1 MSPRS
6 EPRHLLHWR
15 TAHLFLALTAVV
27 GAPGCGEQPT
37 PPASQSRV
45 SNVEVSV
52 NKSGPVVI
60 RTAAAEFEVL
70 ASGYVRA
77 FLIRDGKR
85 LTLDEPE
92 AMGKALPGDSLTT
105 VGKEPDVFTLD
116 FENVK
121 VSDARGKL
129 GTRGKR
135 IEITTKGAGGAGRGV
150 EKNVALEIYDQFPNL
165 ALTSVTYKNVGA
177 GSIRLERVVSQQ
189 HRFSASLVDPQAPPY
204 RLWSFHG
211 SSYEWGK
218 DEVVEITSG
227 FSRPNVMGAISP
239 SGGGGGIPVVALWTA
254 TVGEAIGHLEPSPL
268 VVSIPV
274 KVGKTGRVLASLD
287 FNAETTLRP
296 GETFTGPW
304 SFVAV
309 YRGDF
314 YEPLSTYS
322 RALARQGWKIP
333 SPTNA
338 DYAANW
344 CGWGYRSDVTVAQ
357 MLGTIPKL
365 KELGFKWATLDYRW
379 FNNFGDWEPRPET
392 FTRESIK
399 KIVDEYHQQGIKLQL
414 WWLPLAVSDGQP
426 WEPIGPEERT
436 AAAREQQKNPATVL
450 KEHPGWLI
458 LDRNGKP
465 ARLFLNRAALCPA
478 LPEVQDYYQKL
489 TEKFIRDWDFD
500 GHKLDMSFTMP
511 ACYNPGHHHK
521 SPDESIRAMGDVF
534 KAIFDTTRRLKPD
547 SVTQVCPCG
556 TAPNIAWLPYMDQA
570 VTADPVGGVQVR
582 RRIKMYKALLGPHAA
597 VYGDHVE
604 LSEMHRNGKE
614 YRETGKDF
622 ASTVGLGG
630 VLGTKFTWPDYGFG
644 FKDVYLTPEKEAN
657 WKKWIGTYNS
667 KMLSRGAFLNLYT
680 LGYDVP
686 EGYAIEKD
694 GKMYYAFFSPEP
706 EKPWKGE
713 VELRGLQAGKYR
725 VLDYDNG
732 KDLGTIDGSASKLRA
747 EFAHHLLLE
756 VSRQ

>member
-1 MSPRS
+1 MAGIFAGR
-6 EPRHLLHWR
+6 ER
-15 TAHLFLALTAVV
+15 AVLA
-27 GAPGCGEQPT
+27 GT
-37 PPASQSRV
+37 PSRASII
-45 SNVEVSV
+45 EVSV
-52 NKSGPVVI
+52 KKGGPVVI
-60 RTAAAEFEVL
+60 KTPAAEFDVL

-77 FLIRDGKR
+77 SLIRDGKL

-92 AMGKALPGDSLTT
+92 ALGKALPGDSLTT
-105 VGKEPDVFTLD
+105 AGKQPNVFTLD

-121 VSDARGKL
+121 VLDARGKL
-129 GTRGKR
+129 GTSGKR
-135 IEITTKGAGGAGRGV
+135 IEITTKSTAGTPRGL
-150 EKNVALEIYDQFPNL
+150 EKTVALEVYDEIPNL
-165 ALTSVTYKNVGA
+165 ALTNLTYKNVGA

-218 DEVVEITSG
+218 DEVLEITSG
-227 FSRPNVMGAISP
+227 FSRPNIMGAISP
-239 SGGGGGIPVVALWTA
+239 RGGGGGIPVVALWTA
-254 TVGEAIGHLEPSPL
+254 SVGEAIGHLEPIPL

-274 KVGKTGRVLASLD
+274 KVEKAGRVLTSLD
-287 FNAETTLRP
+287 FNAGTTLRP
-296 GETFTGPW
+296 GESFTGPW

-314 YEPLSTYS
+314 YEPLSMYS
-322 RALARQGWKIP
+322 RALARQDWKIP
-333 SPTNA
+333 SATNA
-338 DYAANW
+338 DYEANW

-357 MLGTIPKL
+357 MLGTIPKV

-399 KIVDEYHQQGIKLQL
+399 EIVAEYHQQGIKLQL

-450 KEHPGWLI
+450 KEHPDWLI

-478 LPEVQDYYQKL
+478 LPEVQDYYQEL
-489 TEKFIRDWDFD
+489 TEKLIRDWDFD
-500 GHKLDMSFTMP
+500 GHKLDMCFTMP
-511 ACYNPGHHHK
+511 ACYNPKHHHK
-521 SPDESIRAMGDVF
+521 SPEDSIRAMGDVF
-534 KAIFDTTRRLKPD
+534 KVIFETTRRLKSD

-570 VTADPVGGVQVR
+570 VTADPVGAVQVR
-582 RRIKMYKALLGPHAA
+582 RRIKMYKALLGPEAA

-604 LSEMHRNGKE
+604 LSEMHRTGKE
-614 YRETGKDF
+614 YKEAGRDF

-630 VLGTKFTWPDYGFG
+630 VLGTKFTWPDYGPLFN
-644 FKDVYLTPEKEAN
+644 DVYLTPEKEAH
-657 WKKWIGTYNS
+657 WKKWIALYNS
-667 KMLSRGAFLNLYT
+667 KMLSRGTFRNLYT
-680 LGYDVP
+680 VGYDVP

-706 EKPWKGE
+706 KKAWKGE
-713 VELRGLQAGKYR
+713 IELRGLRSGNYR
-725 VLDYDNG
+725 VFDYENE
-732 KDLGTIDGSASKLRA
+732 KDLGAIDGASPKLA
-747 EFAHHLLLE
+747 TEFTHHLMLE